1 MAKKI
6 VRKKNDCIENDP
18 FLQLLKPILI
28 EKGTW
33 DEVVKRELANKTN
46 IRRKRGF

>member
-6 VRKKNDCIENDP
+6 AKKKNDCIENDP
-18 FLQLLKPILI
+18 FLQLLKPMLM

-33 DEVVKRELANKTN
+33 DEFIKRELENKTN
-46 IRRKRGF
+46 KRRKRGF